1 MLYIII
7 SLVLG
12 LVFAGLSYS
21 REEDSAIAIS
31 TIGGIVVA
39 VLWGIVNYLT
49 IPAIGFGYP
58 AIWWEL
64 FLTLVLATIVK
75 SSLDG
80 WDYTGWITV
89 TYVVFW
95 IICGIASSEMVNSKK
110 YNKMMSVEEVEYN
123 NFAEDINLI
132 PVDKMI
138 VADYDLA
145 RKVADDKLEEDPGL
159 GSRCDV
165 GNMTLQNL
173 TGSFVINNG
182 VKLEF
187 NDELVWVAP
196 LEHSGFWRWMKNDI
210 TPGYVIVYANDPT
223 RRYLVTEVN
232 GEKLEMRY
240 LESAYFSED
249 IERHIRNNGYHYSGL
264 TEHNFEITPDGHPY
278 WVLCNYEPTIGIFGG
293 KDSKGVITVDIQS
306 GEVAQYKMEETP
318 AWVDHIQ
325 PEKFVYEQIRYWG
338 EYRKPTK
345 TWRNARLYKE
355 GVQVPTPGMVL
366 VYSEGE
372 SYWYTGISAAKGIS
386 GNGAT
391 SGFMLVNARTK
402 AAKYYKVAGV
412 NELEGKKIAEDQN
425 FAKAAQYQATSP
437 VLYNVKGVPTY
448 FMTFK
453 GSSGNIT
460 GYAFVAVTNRQAV
473 GVGSSKKEA
482 ETNYL
487 QSLRRTGNDTIA
499 DGPVVAVETKSYTVR
514 DITLEG
520 TTYYVLFNEVKGKE
534 FTGSTEFFRELKWT
548 KPNDRVEVSYSEGES
563 TLVLLDSFENL
574 DFEF

>member
-1 MLYIII
+1 MMYLII
-7 SLVLG
+7 SLILG

-21 REEDSAIAIS
+21 RDEDSSVVIS
-31 TIGGIVVA
+31 IIGGVVIA
-39 VLWGIVNYLT
+39 VLWWVFNYLT

-89 TYVVFW
+89 TYAVFW

-138 VADYDLA
+138 VADHDLA
-145 RKVADDKLEEDPGL
+145 CKVADDKLEEDPGL

-249 IERHIRNNGYHYSGL
+249 IERHIRNNGYNYSGL
-264 TEHNFEITPDGHPY
+264 TEHNFEITPDGRPY

-563 TLVLLDSFENL
+563 TLVLLDSFDNL

>member
-1 MLYIII
+1 MFLII
-7 SLVLG
+7 SLILG
-12 LVFAGLSYS
+12 LVFAGLTYS
-21 REEDSAIAIS
+21 RHEEASIPVAL
-31 TIGGIVVA
+31 IGGIALAIGFWV
-39 VLWGIVNYLT
+39 INYLT
-49 IPAIGFGYP
+49 IPTIGFGYP

-64 FLTLVLATIVK
+64 FLTLLIATIVK
-75 SSLDG
+75 TSING
-80 WDYTGWITV
+80 WDYTGWISI
-89 TYVVFW
+89 TYVAIW
-95 IICGIASSEMVNSKK
+95 IICGIASSEMVNSNK
-110 YNKMMSVEEVEYN
+110 YQKMISVEEVEYD
-123 NFAEDINLI
+123 NFAEDINVI

-165 GNMTLQNL
+165 GSMTLQNL

-187 NDELVWVAP
+187 DNDLIWVAP
-196 LEHSGFWRWMKNDI
+196 LEHSGFWRWVKNDV

-223 RRYLVTEVN
+223 KRYLVTELN
-232 GEKLEMRY
+232 GKKLEMRY
-240 LESAYFSED
+240 LESACFGED
-249 IERHIRNNGYHYSGL
+249 IERHIRNNGYRYSGL
-264 TEHNFEITPDGHPY
+264 TEHNFEIDANGNPY
-278 WVLCNYEPTIGIFGG
+278 WVLCNYKPTIGIFGG
-293 KDSKGVITVDIQS
+293 KDSQGVITVNIIS
-306 GEVAQYKMEETP
+306 GEVHQYKMNETP
-318 AWVDHIQ
+318 AWIDHIQ
-325 PEKFVYEQIRYWG
+325 PEQFVRQQLKCWG
-338 EYRKPTK
+338 EYKQGWWNSFLAK
-345 TWRNARLYKE
+345 D

-372 SYWYTGISAAKGIS
+372 SYWYTGISAAKGLG

-402 AAKYYKVAGV
+402 EAKYYKVSGV
-412 NELEGKKIAEDQN
+412 NELEAKSIAEDQN
-425 FAKAAQYQATSP
+425 FAKAAQYSATSP

-453 GSSGNIT
+453 GSSGNVT

-482 ETNYL
+482 ENNYL
-487 QSLRRTGNDTIA
+487 QSLRRTGNDTIT
-499 DGPVVAVETKSYTVR
+499 DGPIIAVETKTYTVR

-520 TTYYVLFNEVKGKE
+520 TTYYVLFKEVKGKE

-563 TLVLLDSFENL
+563 SVILLDSFDNL

>member
-1 MLYIII
+1 MAYIIF
-7 SLVLG
+7 SLILG
-12 LVFAGLSYS
+12 LVFAGFIYS
-21 REEDSAIAIS
+21 KQEENIISAIIS
-31 TIGGIVVA
+31 G
-39 VLWGIVNYLT
+39 VLWFIVWGAINYFALPTLGWGYSGIFFEVF
-49 IPAIGFGYP
+49 I
-58 AIWWEL
+58 
-64 FLTLVLATIVK
+64 TLVLATIIRYAC
-75 SSLDG
+75 DG
-80 WDYTGWITV
+80 YNWTIIATVSYTFFWITLAV
-89 TYVVFW
+89 
-95 IICGIASSEMVNSKK
+95 GSSEMCNSHK
-110 YNKMMSVEEVEYN
+110 YQKMISVEEVEYN
-123 NFAEDINLI
+123 NFAEDIDVI
-132 PVDKMI
+132 PVDKLI
-138 VADYDLA
+138 VADYELA

-165 GNMTLQNL
+165 GSMTLQNL

-187 NDELVWVAP
+187 DNDLIWVAP
-196 LEHSGFWRWMKNDI
+196 LEHSGFWRWVKNDV

-223 RRYLVTEVN
+223 KRYLVTELN
-232 GEKLEMRY
+232 GKKLEMRY
-240 LESAYFSED
+240 LESACFGED
-249 IERHIRNNGYHYSGL
+249 IERHIRNNGYISTGL
-264 TEHNFEITPDGHPY
+264 TEHNFEIDANGNPY
-278 WVLCNYEPTIGIFGG
+278 WVLCNYKPTIGIFGG
-293 KDSKGVITVDIQS
+293 KDSQGVITVNIIS
-306 GEVAQYKMEETP
+306 GEVQQYKMSETP
-318 AWVDHIQ
+318 AWIDHIQ
-325 PEKFVYEQIRYWG
+325 PEHFVRQQLRCWG
-338 EYRKPTK
+338 EYKQGWWNSFLAK
-345 TWRNARLYKE
+345 D

-372 SYWYTGISAAKGIS
+372 SYWYTGISAAKGLG

-402 AAKYYKVAGV
+402 EAKYYKVSGV
-412 NELEGKKIAEDQN
+412 NELEAKRIAEDQN

-453 GSSGNIT
+453 GSSGNVT

-563 TLVLLDSFENL
+563 TLVLLDSFDNL